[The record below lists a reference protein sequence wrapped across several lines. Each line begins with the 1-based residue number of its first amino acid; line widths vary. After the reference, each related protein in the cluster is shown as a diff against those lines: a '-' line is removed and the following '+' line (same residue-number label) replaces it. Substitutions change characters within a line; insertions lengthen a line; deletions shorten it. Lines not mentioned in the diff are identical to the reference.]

1 MALQAGE
8 RYRCPEPNCGCEIHV
23 IKGAQPGSG
32 GDLSPRC
39 CCGKAM
45 QRVSFPACTAA
56 AMTAVRPTG

>member
-8 RYRCPEPNCGCEIHV
+8 RYRCPEPHCGCEIQV

-32 GDLSPRC
+32 GDLRPRC

-45 QRVSFPACTAA
+45 QRV
-56 AMTAVRPTG
+56 